1 MNSMQKTYN
10 PKDFEARIYADWM
23 NKGEFTPDR
32 EKDKAAGKKPFTIV
46 MPPPNVT
53 GNLHMGHA
61 MNNTLQD
68 ILIRFKR
75 MRGYSALWIPGTDH
89 ASISTEVK
97 VVEKL
102 RKEGKSKDSLG
113 REKFLEAAWAWTE
126 EYGGNIKNQLKKLGV
141 SCDWSRERFTLD
153 EGLSAAVEEM
163 FIRLY
168 KKGLVYQGDRIINW
182 CPHDKTALS
191 DAEVE
196 HEEQEGKMWTFRYPI
211 DGEDDAIMISTTRPE
226 TIPGDLAVAVNP
238 EDERYKDYVG
248 KYAVIPV
255 IERKI
260 PIIADS
266 YVESEFGTGAVKITP
281 SHDPNDFEV
290 GARHDLGQLLI
301 MDEEARLNENA
312 GKYQGL
318 SREEAR
324 KAIIKDF
331 DEGGYLVKIDDHH
344 NAVGHCERCKTVIEP
359 MLSKQWFV
367 AMEELAKPALEA
379 YQKGDLHFVPERFGK
394 IYTHWLENIRDW
406 CISRQLWWGHRLPV
420 YYCDDCGEVM
430 VSKEA
435 VDTCPACGS
444 KNIRQDE
451 DSLDTWFSS
460 ALWPFST
467 MGWPDSTPDLD
478 FYYPTDVLITGYD
491 IIFFWVIR
499 MVFSAIEIT
508 GELPFTDVYLTGLIR
523 DEQGRK
529 MSKSLGN
536 GIDPLD
542 VIDQYGADALR
553 FTLITGST
561 PGNDMRFSY
570 KRVESNRNFCNKLW
584 NASRFVLMNL
594 PEDFYDAKV
603 ITEKLHSEDRWIL
616 TRVDET
622 IVEVQEKIEKYD
634 IGMAAE
640 AVHDF
645 IWDEYCD
652 WYIEMVKPRLYGDD
666 IEDREVVYGVL
677 LDVLEKILKMLHP
690 FMPFITE
697 EIYAFLP
704 STKEDLI
711 VSPWPESGVYKYD
724 EDVEKISILREAIRG
739 IRNAKAEMDIEPFR
753 KSKLYLLTDDDA
765 RAEVYDELKNHF
777 ANLANCTAIER
788 IPDRDAVSDD
798 VISVVVE
805 KAELFLPM
813 KDLVDYDKEAQR
825 LKKDMEK
832 TEAEIER
839 AEKKLANENFVSKA
853 KPEVVQKEREKLE
866 THKENLKNL
875 KERAAFVQKQL
886 AD

>member
-10 PKDFEARIYADWM
+10 PKDFESRIYANWM
-23 NKGEFTPDR
+23 EKGEFTPDR
-32 EKDKAAGKKPFTIV
+32 EKDKAEGKKPFTIV

-312 GKYQGL
+312 GKYCGL

-324 KAIIKDF
+324 KAIVKDF

-367 AMEELAKPALEA
+367 AMEDLAKPALEA

-435 VDTCPACGS
+435 VHTCTACGS

-603 ITEKLHSEDRWIL
+603 IKEKLHSEDRWIL

-711 VSPWPESGVYKYD
+711 VSPWPESGVNNYD

-765 RAEVYDELKNHF
+765 RAEVYDELKAHF

-853 KPEVVQKEREKLE
+853 KPEVVQKERDKLE

>member
-1 MNSMQKTYN
+1 MNSMQKTYD
-10 PKDFEARIYADWM
+10 PKDFESRIYADWM
-23 NKGEFTPDR
+23 DKGEFTPDR
-32 EKDKAAGKKPFTIV
+32 DKDKAQGKKPFTIV

-102 RKEGKSKDSLG
+102 RNEGKSKDDLG

-126 EYGGNIKNQLKKLGV
+126 EYGGNINNQLKKLGV

-153 EGLSAAVEEM
+153 EGLSHAVEEM

-168 KKGLVYQGDRIINW
+168 NKGLVYQGDRIINW

-196 HEEQEGKMWTFRYPI
+196 HKEQEGHMWTFRYPI

-226 TIPGDLAVAVNP
+226 TIPGDLAIAVNP
-238 EDERYKDYVG
+238 EDERYKDYIG
-248 KYAVIPV
+248 KHAIIPV

-266 YVESEFGTGAVKITP
+266 YVDSEFGTGAVKITP

-312 GKYQGL
+312 GKYAGL
-318 SREEAR
+318 MREEAR
-324 KAIIKDF
+324 KAIVKDF

-379 YQKGDLHFVPERFGK
+379 YEKGDLHFVPERFGK

-435 VDTCPACGS
+435 VHTCSACGG

-451 DSLDTWFSS
+451 DTLDTWFSS

-478 FYYPTDVLITGYD
+478 YYYPTDVLITGYD

-499 MVFSAIEIT
+499 MVFSALEIT
-508 GELPFTDVYLTGLIR
+508 EELPFTDVYLTGLIR

-536 GIDPLD
+536 GIDPLE

-553 FTLITGST
+553 LTLVTGNS

-594 PEDFYDAKV
+594 PEDFYGAKV
-603 ITEKLHSEDRWIL
+603 MEDKLHTEDRWIL

-622 IVEVQEKIEKYD
+622 IAEVQDKIEKYD

-640 AVHDF
+640 VVHDF

-666 IEDREVVYGVL
+666 VEDREVVYGVL

-690 FMPFITE
+690 YMPFITE

-704 STKEDLI
+704 STEGDLI
-711 VSPWPESGVYKYD
+711 VSDWPECGVYKYHD
-724 EDVEKISILREAIRG
+724 DVEKISVLREAIRG

-753 KSKLYLLTDDDA
+753 KSKLYLLTEDDA
-765 RAEVYDELKNHF
+765 RADVYDELKDHF
-777 ANLANCTAIER
+777 ANLANCTSIDR
-788 IPDRDAVSDD
+788 IGDRDAVSDD

-832 TEAEIER
+832 TESEIER

-853 KPEVVQKEREKLE
+853 KPEVVENEREKLAMY
-866 THKENLKNL
+866 KENLKNL
-875 KERAAFVQKQL
+875 KERAAFVEKQL
-886 AD
+886 GE

>member
-1 MNSMQKTYN
+1 MNSMQKTYD
-10 PKDFEARIYADWM
+10 PKDFESRIYADWM
-23 NKGEFTPDR
+23 DKGEFTPNRD
-32 EKDKAAGKKPFTIV
+32 KDKAQGKKPFTIV

-102 RKEGKSKDSLG
+102 RNEGKSKDGLG

-126 EYGGNIKNQLKKLGV
+126 EYGGNINNQLKKLGV

-153 EGLSAAVEEM
+153 EGLSRAVEEM

-168 KKGLVYQGDRIINW
+168 NKGLVYQGDRIINW

-196 HEEQEGKMWTFRYPI
+196 HKEQEGHMWTFRYPI

-226 TIPGDLAVAVNP
+226 TIPGDLAIAVNP
-238 EDERYKDYVG
+238 EDERYKGYIG
-248 KYAVIPV
+248 KHAIIPV

-266 YVESEFGTGAVKITP
+266 YVDSEFGTGAVKITP

-312 GKYQGL
+312 GKYAGL
-318 SREEAR
+318 MRDEAR
-324 KAIIKDF
+324 KAIVKDF

-379 YQKGDLHFVPERFGK
+379 YEKGELHFVPERFGK
-394 IYTHWLENIRDW
+394 IYTHWLGNIRDW

-430 VSKEA
+430 VSKED
-435 VDTCPACGS
+435 VHTCSACGG

-451 DSLDTWFSS
+451 DTLDTWFSS

-478 FYYPTDVLITGYD
+478 YYYPTDVLITGYD

-499 MVFSAIEIT
+499 MVFSALEIT
-508 GELPFTDVYLTGLIR
+508 EELPFTDVYLTGLIR

-553 FTLITGST
+553 LTLVTGNS

-594 PEDFYDAKV
+594 PEDFYGAKV
-603 ITEKLHSEDRWIL
+603 MKDKLHTEDRWIL

-622 IVEVQEKIEKYD
+622 IAEVQEKIEKYD

-640 AVHDF
+640 VVHDF

-666 IEDREVVYGVL
+666 VEDREVVYGVL

-704 STKEDLI
+704 STEGDLI
-711 VSPWPESGVYKYD
+711 VSDWPECGVYNYHD
-724 EDVEKISILREAIRG
+724 DVEKISVLREAIRG

-753 KSKLYLLTDDDA
+753 KSKIYLLTDDDA
-765 RAEVYDELKNHF
+765 RAEVYDEIKAHF
-777 ANLANCTAIER
+777 ANLANCTSIER
-788 IPDRDAVSDD
+788 IGDRDAVSDD

-832 TEAEIER
+832 TLSEIER
-839 AEKKLANENFVSKA
+839 AENKLANESFVSKA

-866 THKENLKNL
+866 MYKENLKNL
-875 KERAAFVQKQL
+875 KERAAFVEKQL
-886 AD
+886 GE

>member
-1 MNSMQKTYN
+1 MNSMQKTYD
-10 PKDFEARIYADWM
+10 PKDFESRIYADWM
-23 NKGEFTPDR
+23 DKGEFTPNRD
-32 EKDKAAGKKPFTIV
+32 KDKAQGKKPFTIV

-102 RKEGKSKDSLG
+102 RNEGKSKDGLG

-126 EYGGNIKNQLKKLGV
+126 EYGGNINNQLKKLGV

-153 EGLSAAVEEM
+153 EGLSHAVEEM

-168 KKGLVYQGDRIINW
+168 NKGLVYQGDRIINW

-196 HEEQEGKMWTFRYPI
+196 HKEQEGHMWTFRYPI

-226 TIPGDLAVAVNP
+226 TIPGDLAIAVNP
-238 EDERYKDYVG
+238 EDDRYKDYIG
-248 KYAVIPV
+248 KHAIIPV

-266 YVESEFGTGAVKITP
+266 YVDSEFGTGAVKITP

-312 GKYQGL
+312 GKYAGL
-318 SREEAR
+318 MRDEAR
-324 KAIIKDF
+324 KAIVKDF

-379 YQKGDLHFVPERFGK
+379 YEKGDLHFVPERFGK

-435 VDTCPACGS
+435 VHTCSACGG

-451 DSLDTWFSS
+451 DTLDTWFSS

-478 FYYPTDVLITGYD
+478 YYYPTDVLITGYD

-499 MVFSAIEIT
+499 MVFSALEIT
-508 GELPFTDVYLTGLIR
+508 EELPFTDVYLTGLIR

-536 GIDPLD
+536 GIDPLE

-553 FTLITGST
+553 LTLVTGNS

-594 PEDFYDAKV
+594 PEDFYGAKV
-603 ITEKLHSEDRWIL
+603 MEDKLHTEDRWIL

-622 IVEVQEKIEKYD
+622 IAEVQEKIEKYD

-640 AVHDF
+640 VVHDF

-666 IEDREVVYGVL
+666 VEDREVVYGVL

-704 STKEDLI
+704 STEGDLI
-711 VSPWPESGVYKYD
+711 VSDWPECGVYNYHD
-724 EDVEKISILREAIRG
+724 DVEKISVLREAIRG

-765 RAEVYDELKNHF
+765 RAEVYDEIKAHF
-777 ANLANCTAIER
+777 ANLANCTSIER
-788 IPDRDAVSDD
+788 IGDRDAVSDD

-832 TEAEIER
+832 TLSEIER
-839 AEKKLANENFVSKA
+839 AENKLANESFVSKA

-866 THKENLKNL
+866 MYKENLKNL
-875 KERAAFVQKQL
+875 KERAAFVEKQL
-886 AD
+886 SE

>member
-10 PKDFEARIYADWM
+10 PKDFESRIYADWM
-23 NKGEFTPDR
+23 EKGEFTPDR
-32 EKDKAAGKKPFTIV
+32 EKDKAEGKKPFTIV

-312 GKYQGL
+312 GKYCGL

-324 KAIIKDF
+324 KAIVKDF

-367 AMEELAKPALEA
+367 SMEELAKPALEA
-379 YQKGDLHFVPERFGK
+379 YEKGDLHFVPERFGK

-435 VDTCPACGS
+435 VHTCTACGS
-444 KNIRQDE
+444 QNIRQDE

-711 VSPWPESGVYKYD
+711 VSSWPQSGVYKYD

-753 KSKLYLLTDDDA
+753 KSKLYLLTDDA
-765 RAEVYDELKNHF
+765 RAEVYDELKEHF

-853 KPEVVQKEREKLE
+853 KPEVVQKERDKLE

>member
-10 PKDFEARIYADWM
+10 PKDFESRIYADWM
-23 NKGEFTPDR
+23 EKGEFTPDR
-32 EKDKAAGKKPFTIV
+32 EKDKAEGKKPFTIV

-182 CPHDKTALS
+182 CLHDKTALS

-312 GKYQGL
+312 GKYCGL

-324 KAIIKDF
+324 KAIVKDF

-367 AMEELAKPALEA
+367 SMEELAKPALEA
-379 YQKGDLHFVPERFGK
+379 YEKGDLHFVPERFGK

-435 VDTCPACGS
+435 VHTCTACGS
-444 KNIRQDE
+444 QNIRQDE

-603 ITEKLHSEDRWIL
+603 IKEKLHSEDRWIL

-711 VSPWPESGVYKYD
+711 VSAWPESGVYKYD

-765 RAEVYDELKNHF
+765 RAEVYDELKDHF

-853 KPEVVQKEREKLE
+853 KPEVVQKERDKLE

>member
-1 MNSMQKTYN
+1 MNSMQKTYD
-10 PKDFEARIYADWM
+10 PKDFESRIYADWM
-23 NKGEFTPDR
+23 DKGEFTPDR
-32 EKDKAAGKKPFTIV
+32 DKDKAQGKKPFTIV

-102 RKEGKSKDSLG
+102 RNEGKSKDSLG

-126 EYGGNIKNQLKKLGV
+126 EYGGNINNQLKKLGV

-153 EGLSAAVEEM
+153 EGLSHAVEEM

-168 KKGLVYQGDRIINW
+168 NKGLVYQGDRIINW

-196 HEEQEGKMWTFRYPI
+196 HKEQEGHMWTFRYPI

-226 TIPGDLAVAVNP
+226 TIPGDLAIAVNP
-238 EDERYKDYVG
+238 EDERYKDYIG
-248 KYAVIPV
+248 KHAVIPV

-260 PIIADS
+260 PILADS
-266 YVESEFGTGAVKITP
+266 YVDSEFGTGAVKITP

-312 GKYQGL
+312 GKYAGL
-318 SREEAR
+318 MREEAR
-324 KAIIKDF
+324 KAIVKDF
-331 DEGGYLVKIDDHH
+331 DEGGYLVQIDDHH

-379 YQKGDLHFVPERFGK
+379 YEKGDLHFVPERFGK

-435 VDTCPACGS
+435 VHTCSACGG

-451 DSLDTWFSS
+451 DTLDTWFSS

-478 FYYPTDVLITGYD
+478 YYYPTDVLITGYD

-499 MVFSAIEIT
+499 MVFSALEIT
-508 GELPFTDVYLTGLIR
+508 EELPFTDVYLTGLIR

-536 GIDPLD
+536 GIDPLE

-553 FTLITGST
+553 LTLVTGNS

-594 PEDFYDAKV
+594 PEDFYGAKV
-603 ITEKLHSEDRWIL
+603 MEDKLHTEDRWIL

-622 IVEVQEKIEKYD
+622 IAEVQEKIEKYD

-640 AVHDF
+640 VVHDF

-666 IEDREVVYGVL
+666 VEDREVVYGVL

-704 STKEDLI
+704 STEGDLI
-711 VSPWPESGVYKYD
+711 VSDWPECGVYKYHD
-724 EDVEKISILREAIRG
+724 DVEKISVLREAIRG

-753 KSKLYLLTDDDA
+753 KSKLYLLTEDDA
-765 RAEVYDELKNHF
+765 RADVYDELKDHF
-777 ANLANCTAIER
+777 ANLANCTSIER
-788 IPDRDAVSDD
+788 IGNRDAVSDD

-832 TEAEIER
+832 TQSEIER
-839 AEKKLANENFVSKA
+839 AEKKLANESFVSKA
-853 KPEVVQKEREKLE
+853 KPEVVEKEREKLAMY
-866 THKENLKNL
+866 KENLKNL
-875 KERAAFVQKQL
+875 KERAAFVEKQL
-886 AD
+886 GE

>member
-10 PKDFEARIYADWM
+10 PKDFESRIYADWM
-23 NKGEFTPDR
+23 EKGEFTPDR
-32 EKDKAAGKKPFTIV
+32 EKDKAEGKKPFTIV

-312 GKYQGL
+312 GKYCGL

-324 KAIIKDF
+324 KAIIDDF
-331 DEGGYLVKIDDHH
+331 DDGGYLVQIDDHH

-367 AMEELAKPALEA
+367 SMEELAKPALEA
-379 YQKGDLHFVPERFGK
+379 YKKGELHFVPERFGK

-435 VDTCPACGS
+435 VHTCTACGS
-444 KNIRQDE
+444 QNIRQDE

-603 ITEKLHSEDRWIL
+603 IKEKLHSEDRWIL

-640 AVHDF
+640 TVHDF

-711 VSPWPESGVYKYD
+711 VSAWPESGVYKYD

-739 IRNAKAEMDIEPFR
+739 IRNAKTEMDIEPFR

-765 RAEVYDELKNHF
+765 RADVYDELKDHF

>member
-10 PKDFEARIYADWM
+10 PKDFESRIYADWM
-23 NKGEFTPDR
+23 EKGEFTPDR
-32 EKDKAAGKKPFTIV
+32 EKDKAEGKKPFTIV

-102 RKEGKSKDSLG
+102 RKEGKSKDSMG

-312 GKYQGL
+312 GKYCGL

-324 KAIIKDF
+324 KAIVKDF

-367 AMEELAKPALEA
+367 SMEELAKPALEA
-379 YQKGDLHFVPERFGK
+379 YEKGDLHFVPERFGK

-435 VDTCPACGS
+435 VHTCTACGS

-603 ITEKLHSEDRWIL
+603 IEEKLHSEDRWIL

-765 RAEVYDELKNHF
+765 RADVYDELKAHF

>member
-1 MNSMQKTYN
+1 MNSMQKTYD
-10 PKDFEARIYADWM
+10 PKDFESRIYADWM
-23 NKGEFTPDR
+23 DKGEFTPNRD
-32 EKDKAAGKKPFTIV
+32 KDEAQGKKPFTIV

-102 RKEGKSKDSLG
+102 RNEGKSKDGLG

-126 EYGGNIKNQLKKLGV
+126 EYGGNINNQLKKLGV

-153 EGLSAAVEEM
+153 EGLSHAVEEM

-168 KKGLVYQGDRIINW
+168 NKGLVYQGDRIINW

-196 HEEQEGKMWTFRYPI
+196 HKEQEGHMWTFRYPI

-226 TIPGDLAVAVNP
+226 TIPGDLAIAVNP
-238 EDERYKDYVG
+238 EDDRYKDYIG
-248 KYAVIPV
+248 KHVIIPV

-266 YVESEFGTGAVKITP
+266 YVDSEFGTGAVKITP

-312 GKYQGL
+312 GKYAGL
-318 SREEAR
+318 MRDEAR
-324 KAIIKDF
+324 KAIVKDF

-367 AMEELAKPALEA
+367 AMEELSKPALEA
-379 YQKGDLHFVPERFGK
+379 YEKGDLHFVPERFGK

-435 VDTCPACGS
+435 VHTCSACGG

-451 DSLDTWFSS
+451 DTLDTWFSS

-478 FYYPTDVLITGYD
+478 YYYPTDVLITGYD

-499 MVFSAIEIT
+499 MVFSALEIT
-508 GELPFTDVYLTGLIR
+508 EELPFTDVYLTGLIR

-536 GIDPLD
+536 GIDPLE

-553 FTLITGST
+553 LTLVTGNS

-594 PEDFYDAKV
+594 PEDFYGAKV
-603 ITEKLHSEDRWIL
+603 MEDKLHTEDRWIL

-622 IVEVQEKIEKYD
+622 IAEVQEKIEKYD

-640 AVHDF
+640 VVHDF

-666 IEDREVVYGVL
+666 VEDREVVYGVL

-704 STKEDLI
+704 STEGDLI
-711 VSPWPESGVYKYD
+711 VSDWPECGVYKYHD
-724 EDVEKISILREAIRG
+724 DVEKISVLREAIRG

-765 RAEVYDELKNHF
+765 RAEVYDEIKAHF
-777 ANLANCTAIER
+777 ANLANCTSIER
-788 IPDRDAVSDD
+788 IGDRDAVSDD

-832 TEAEIER
+832 TLSEIER
-839 AEKKLANENFVSKA
+839 AENKLANESFVSKA

-866 THKENLKNL
+866 MYKENLKNL
-875 KERAAFVQKQL
+875 KERAAFVEKQL
-886 AD
+886 SE

>member
-10 PKDFEARIYADWM
+10 PKDFESRIYADWM
-23 NKGEFTPDR
+23 EKGEFTPDR

-102 RKEGKSKDSLG
+102 RREGKSKDSLG

-168 KKGLVYQGDRIINW
+168 NKGLVYQGDRIINW

-255 IERKI
+255 IDRKI

-301 MDEEARLNENA
+301 MDEEARLNENT
-312 GKYQGL
+312 GKYCGL

-324 KAIIKDF
+324 KAIVKDF

-367 AMEELAKPALEA
+367 SMEELAKPALEA
-379 YQKGDLHFVPERFGK
+379 YEKGDLHFVPERFGK

-435 VDTCPACGS
+435 VHTCTACGS

-603 ITEKLHSEDRWIL
+603 MKEKLHSEDRWIL

-711 VSPWPESGVYKYD
+711 VSAWPESGVYKYD

-765 RAEVYDELKNHF
+765 RAEVYDELKDHF
-777 ANLANCTAIER
+777 ANLANCTDIER

>member
-10 PKDFEARIYADWM
+10 PKDFESRIYADWM
-23 NKGEFTPDR
+23 EKGEFTPDR
-32 EKDKAAGKKPFTIV
+32 EKDKAEGKKPFTIV

-312 GKYQGL
+312 GKYCGL

-324 KAIIKDF
+324 KAIVKDF

-367 AMEELAKPALEA
+367 SMEELAKPALEA
-379 YQKGDLHFVPERFGK
+379 YEKGELHFVPERFGK

-435 VDTCPACGS
+435 VDTCTACGS

-603 ITEKLHSEDRWIL
+603 IKEKLHSEDRWIL

-711 VSPWPESGVYKYD
+711 VSDWPESGVYNYD

-753 KSKLYLLTDDDA
+753 KSKLYLLTDDDT
-765 RAEVYDELKNHF
+765 RAEVYDELKDHF

>member
-10 PKDFEARIYADWM
+10 PKDFEARIYAHWM
-23 NKGEFTPDR
+23 EKGEFTPDR
-32 EKDKAAGKKPFTIV
+32 EKDKQAGKKPFTIV

-102 RKEGKSKDSLG
+102 RNEGKSKDGLG

-168 KKGLVYQGDRIINW
+168 NKGLVYQGDRIINW

-226 TIPGDLAVAVNP
+226 TIPGDLAIAVNP
-238 EDERYKDYVG
+238 DDERFTNYVG
-248 KYAVIPV
+248 KHAVIPV
-255 IERKI
+255 IGRKI

-312 GKYQGL
+312 GKYAGL

-379 YQKGDLHFVPERFGK
+379 YEKGELHFVPERFGK

-435 VDTCPACGS
+435 VHTCSACGG

-451 DSLDTWFSS
+451 DTLDTWFSS

-478 FYYPTDVLITGYD
+478 YYYPTDVLITGYD

-499 MVFSAIEIT
+499 MVFSALEIT
-508 GELPFTDVYLTGLIR
+508 EELPFTDVYLTGLIR

-570 KRVESNRNFCNKLW
+570 KRVENNRNFCNKLW

-603 ITEKLHSEDRWIL
+603 MKDKLHSEDRWIL
-616 TRVDET
+616 TRVDEI

-711 VSPWPESGVYKYD
+711 VSDWPESGVYNYH
-724 EDVEKISILREAIRG
+724 EDVQKISILREAIRG

-765 RAEVYDELKNHF
+765 RAAVYDELKDHF

-788 IPDRDAVSDD
+788 IPNRDAVSDD

-839 AEKKLANENFVSKA
+839 AEKKLANENFVNKA

>member
-10 PKDFEARIYADWM
+10 PKDFEARIYARWM
-23 NKGEFTPDR
+23 EKGEFTTDR
-32 EKDKAAGKKPFTIV
+32 EKDKQAGKKPFTIV

-75 MRGYSALWIPGTDH
+75 MRGYSALWSPGTDH

-102 RKEGKSKDSLG
+102 RNEGKSKDSLG

-168 KKGLVYQGDRIINW
+168 NKGLVYQGDRIINW

-226 TIPGDLAVAVNP
+226 TIPGDLAIAVNP
-238 EDERYKDYVG
+238 DDERFTNYVG
-248 KYAVIPV
+248 KHAVIPV
-255 IERKI
+255 IGRKI

-312 GKYQGL
+312 GKYAGL

-379 YQKGDLHFVPERFGK
+379 YEKGELHFVPERFGK

-420 YYCDDCGEVM
+420 Y
-430 VSKEA
+430 
-435 VDTCPACGS
+435 
-444 KNIRQDE
+444 
-451 DSLDTWFSS
+451 
-460 ALWPFST
+460 
-467 MGWPDSTPDLD
+467 
-478 FYYPTDVLITGYD
+478 
-491 IIFFWVIR
+491 
-499 MVFSAIEIT
+499 
-508 GELPFTDVYLTGLIR
+508 
-523 DEQGRK
+523 
-529 MSKSLGN
+529 
-536 GIDPLD
+536 
-542 VIDQYGADALR
+542 
-553 FTLITGST
+553 
-561 PGNDMRFSY
+561 
-570 KRVESNRNFCNKLW
+570 
-584 NASRFVLMNL
+584 
-594 PEDFYDAKV
+594 
-603 ITEKLHSEDRWIL
+603 
-616 TRVDET
+616 
-622 IVEVQEKIEKYD
+622 
-634 IGMAAE
+634 
-640 AVHDF
+640 
-645 IWDEYCD
+645 
-652 WYIEMVKPRLYGDD
+652 
-666 IEDREVVYGVL
+666 
-677 LDVLEKILKMLHP
+677 
-690 FMPFITE
+690 
-697 EIYAFLP
+697 
-704 STKEDLI
+704 
-711 VSPWPESGVYKYD
+711 
-724 EDVEKISILREAIRG
+724 
-739 IRNAKAEMDIEPFR
+739 
-753 KSKLYLLTDDDA
+753 
-765 RAEVYDELKNHF
+765 
-777 ANLANCTAIER
+777 
-788 IPDRDAVSDD
+788 
-798 VISVVVE
+798 
-805 KAELFLPM
+805 
-813 KDLVDYDKEAQR
+813 
-825 LKKDMEK
+825 
-832 TEAEIER
+832 
-839 AEKKLANENFVSKA
+839 
-853 KPEVVQKEREKLE
+853 
-866 THKENLKNL
+866 
-875 KERAAFVQKQL
+875 
-886 AD
+886 

>member
-1 MNSMQKTYN
+1 MNSMQKTYK
-10 PKDFEARIYADWM
+10 PKDFEARIYAQWM
-23 NKGEFTPDR
+23 EKGEFTPDR
-32 EKDKAAGKKPFTIV
+32 EKDKQAGKKPFTIV

-102 RKEGKSKDSLG
+102 RNEGKSKDSLG

-168 KKGLVYQGDRIINW
+168 NKGLVYQGDRIINW

-226 TIPGDLAVAVNP
+226 TIPGDLAIAVNP
-238 EDERYKDYVG
+238 DDERFTNYVG
-248 KYAVIPV
+248 KHAVIPV
-255 IERKI
+255 IGRKI

-312 GKYQGL
+312 GKYAGL

-367 AMEELAKPALEA
+367 AMEELAKPALDA
-379 YQKGDLHFVPERFGK
+379 YEKGELHFVPERFGK

-435 VDTCPACGS
+435 VHTCSACGG

-451 DSLDTWFSS
+451 DTLDTWFSS

-478 FYYPTDVLITGYD
+478 YYYPTDVLITGYD

-499 MVFSAIEIT
+499 MVFSALEIT
-508 GELPFTDVYLTGLIR
+508 EELPFTDVYLTGLIR

-570 KRVESNRNFCNKLW
+570 KRVENNRNFCNKLW

-603 ITEKLHSEDRWIL
+603 MKDKLHSEDRWIL

-690 FMPFITE
+690 FMPYITE

-704 STKEDLI
+704 STEGDLI
-711 VSPWPESGVYKYD
+711 VSDWPKSGIYSYHD
-724 EDVEKISILREAIRG
+724 DVEKISILREAIRG

-765 RAEVYDELKNHF
+765 RAAVYDELKDHF

-866 THKENLKNL
+866 MYKENLKNL
-875 KERAAFVQKQL
+875 KERAAFVEKQL

>member
-1 MNSMQKTYN
+1 MNSMQKTYD
-10 PKDFEARIYADWM
+10 PKDFESRIYADWM
-23 NKGEFTPDR
+23 DKGEFTPDR
-32 EKDKAAGKKPFTIV
+32 DKDKAQGKKPFTIV

-75 MRGYSALWIPGTDH
+75 MRGYSALWVPGTDH

-102 RKEGKSKDSLG
+102 RNEGKSKDGLG

-126 EYGGNIKNQLKKLGV
+126 EYGGNINNQLKKLGV

-153 EGLSAAVEEM
+153 EGLSHAVEEM

-168 KKGLVYQGDRIINW
+168 NKGLVYQGDRIINW

-196 HEEQEGKMWTFRYPI
+196 HKEQEGHMWTFRYPI

-226 TIPGDLAVAVNP
+226 TIPGDLAIAVNP
-238 EDERYKDYVG
+238 EDDRYKDYIG
-248 KYAVIPV
+248 KHAIIPV

-266 YVESEFGTGAVKITP
+266 YVDSEFGTGAVKITP

-312 GKYQGL
+312 GKYAGL
-318 SREEAR
+318 MRDEAR
-324 KAIIKDF
+324 KAIVKDF

-379 YQKGDLHFVPERFGK
+379 YEKGDLHFVPERFGK

-435 VDTCPACGS
+435 VHTCSACGG

-451 DSLDTWFSS
+451 DTLDTWFSS

-478 FYYPTDVLITGYD
+478 YYYPTDVLITGYD

-499 MVFSAIEIT
+499 MVFSALEIT
-508 GELPFTDVYLTGLIR
+508 EELPFTDVYLTGLIR

-536 GIDPLD
+536 GIDPLE

-553 FTLITGST
+553 LTLVTGNS

-594 PEDFYDAKV
+594 PEDFYGAKV
-603 ITEKLHSEDRWIL
+603 MEDKLHTEDRWIL

-622 IVEVQEKIEKYD
+622 IAEVQEKIEKYD

-640 AVHDF
+640 VVHDF

-666 IEDREVVYGVL
+666 VEDREVVYGVL

-704 STKEDLI
+704 STEGDLI
-711 VSPWPESGVYKYD
+711 VSDWPECGVYNYHD
-724 EDVEKISILREAIRG
+724 DVEKISVLREAIRG

-765 RAEVYDELKNHF
+765 RAEVYDEIKAHF
-777 ANLANCTAIER
+777 ANLANCTSIER
-788 IPDRDAVSDD
+788 IGDRDAVSDD

-832 TEAEIER
+832 TLSEIER
-839 AEKKLANENFVSKA
+839 AENKLANESFVSKA

-866 THKENLKNL
+866 MYKEILKNL
-875 KERAAFVQKQL
+875 KERAAFVEKQL
-886 AD
+886 SE

>member
-1 MNSMQKTYN
+1 
-10 PKDFEARIYADWM
+10 
-23 NKGEFTPDR
+23 
-32 EKDKAAGKKPFTIV
+32 
-46 MPPPNVT
+46 
-53 GNLHMGHA
+53 
-61 MNNTLQD
+61 
-68 ILIRFKR
+68 
-75 MRGYSALWIPGTDH
+75 
-89 ASISTEVK
+89 
-97 VVEKL
+97 
-102 RKEGKSKDSLG
+102 
-113 REKFLEAAWAWTE
+113 
-126 EYGGNIKNQLKKLGV
+126 
-141 SCDWSRERFTLD
+141 
-153 EGLSAAVEEM
+153 
-163 FIRLY
+163 
-168 KKGLVYQGDRIINW
+168 
-182 CPHDKTALS
+182 
-191 DAEVE
+191 
-196 HEEQEGKMWTFRYPI
+196 
-211 DGEDDAIMISTTRPE
+211 
-226 TIPGDLAVAVNP
+226 
-238 EDERYKDYVG
+238 
-248 KYAVIPV
+248 
-255 IERKI
+255 
-260 PIIADS
+260 
-266 YVESEFGTGAVKITP
+266 
-281 SHDPNDFEV
+281 
-290 GARHDLGQLLI
+290 
-301 MDEEARLNENA
+301 
-312 GKYQGL
+312 
-318 SREEAR
+318 
-324 KAIIKDF
+324 
-331 DEGGYLVKIDDHH
+331 
-344 NAVGHCERCKTVIEP
+344 
-359 MLSKQWFV
+359 
-367 AMEELAKPALEA
+367 
-379 YQKGDLHFVPERFGK
+379 
-394 IYTHWLENIRDW
+394 
-406 CISRQLWWGHRLPV
+406 
-420 YYCDDCGEVM
+420 
-430 VSKEA
+430 
-435 VDTCPACGS
+435 
-444 KNIRQDE
+444 
-451 DSLDTWFSS
+451 
-460 ALWPFST
+460 
-467 MGWPDSTPDLD
+467 
-478 FYYPTDVLITGYD
+478 
-491 IIFFWVIR
+491 

-603 ITEKLHSEDRWIL
+603 MKEKLHSEDRWIL

-711 VSPWPESGVYKYD
+711 VSDWPESGIYKYD

-765 RAEVYDELKNHF
+765 RAEVYDELKDHF

-839 AEKKLANENFVSKA
+839 AEKKLANENFVNKA

>member
-10 PKDFEARIYADWM
+10 PKDFESRIYADWM
-23 NKGEFTPDR
+23 EKGEFTPDR
-32 EKDKAAGKKPFTIV
+32 EKDKAEGKKPFTIV

-312 GKYQGL
+312 GKYCGL

-324 KAIIKDF
+324 KAIVKDF

-367 AMEELAKPALEA
+367 SMEELAKPALEA
-379 YQKGDLHFVPERFGK
+379 YEKGDLHFVPERFGK

-435 VDTCPACGS
+435 VHTCTACGS
-444 KNIRQDE
+444 QNIRQDE

-603 ITEKLHSEDRWIL
+603 IKEKLHSEDRWIL

-711 VSPWPESGVYKYD
+711 VSAWPESGVYKYD

-765 RAEVYDELKNHF
+765 RAEVYDELKAHF

>member
-10 PKDFEARIYADWM
+10 PKDFESRIYADWM
-23 NKGEFTPDR
+23 EKHEFTPDR
-32 EKDKAAGKKPFTIV
+32 DKDKKEGKKPFTIV

-68 ILIRFKR
+68 ILIRYKR
-75 MRGYSALWIPGTDH
+75 MRGYSALWVPGTDH

-168 KKGLVYQGDRIINW
+168 NKGLVYQGDRIINW

-196 HEEQEGKMWTFRYPI
+196 HKEQEGHMWTFRYPI

-226 TIPGDLAVAVNP
+226 TIPGDLAIAVNP
-238 EDERYKDYVG
+238 EDERYKKYVG
-248 KYAVIPV
+248 KYARIPV
-255 IERKI
+255 IGRKI
-260 PIIADS
+260 PIIEDS
-266 YVESEFGTGAVKITP
+266 YVESDFGTGAVKITP

-290 GARHDLGQLLI
+290 GRRHNLGQLLI

-312 GKYQGL
+312 GKYAGL
-318 SREEAR
+318 DRREAR
-324 KAIIKDF
+324 KAIVKDF

-379 YQKGDLHFVPERFGK
+379 YEKGEIRFVPERFGK

-420 YYCDDCGEVM
+420 YYCDDCGEVI

-435 VDTCPACGS
+435 VHTCSACGS
-444 KNIRQDE
+444 TNIRQDE

-467 MGWPDSTPDLD
+467 MGWPDETPDLD

-499 MVFSAIEIT
+499 MVFSALEIT

-570 KRVESNRNFCNKLW
+570 KRVENNRNFCNKLW

-594 PEDFYDAKV
+594 PEDFYGAKV
-603 ITEKLHSEDRWIL
+603 MEDKLRTEDRWIL

-622 IVEVQEKIEKYD
+622 IAEVQEKIEKYD

-666 IEDREVVYGVL
+666 IEDREVVYAVL

-704 STKEDLI
+704 TTEGDLI
-711 VSPWPESGVYKYD
+711 VSEWPESGVYAYG
-724 EDVEKISILREAIRG
+724 EDVDKISILREAIRG

-753 KSKLYLLTDDDA
+753 KSKLYLLTDDDD
-765 RAEVYDELKNHF
+765 RASVYEELQGHF
-777 ANLANCTAIER
+777 ANLANCTSIER
-788 IPDRDAVSDD
+788 ISDRNAVSDD

-825 LKKDMEK
+825 LERDMEK

-839 AEKKLANENFVSKA
+839 AEKKLANENFVNKA
-853 KPEVVQKEREKLE
+853 KAEVVQSERDKLE
-866 THKENLKNL
+866 TYRENLKNL

-886 AD
+886 GK

>member
-1 MNSMQKTYN
+1 MNSMQKTYD
-10 PKDFEARIYADWM
+10 PKDFESRIYADWM
-23 NKGEFTPDR
+23 DKGEFTPDR
-32 EKDKAAGKKPFTIV
+32 DKDKAQGKKPFTIV

-102 RKEGKSKDSLG
+102 RNEGKSKDSLG

-126 EYGGNIKNQLKKLGV
+126 EYGGNINNQLKKLGV

-153 EGLSAAVEEM
+153 EGLSHAVEEM

-168 KKGLVYQGDRIINW
+168 NKGLVYQGDRIINW

-196 HEEQEGKMWTFRYPI
+196 HKEQEGHMWTFRYPI

-226 TIPGDLAVAVNP
+226 TIPGDLAIAVNP
-238 EDERYKDYVG
+238 EDERYKDYIG
-248 KYAVIPV
+248 KYAIIPV

-260 PIIADS
+260 PIIDDS
-266 YVESEFGTGAVKITP
+266 YVDSEFGTGAVKITP

-312 GKYQGL
+312 GKYAGL
-318 SREEAR
+318 MRDEAR
-324 KAIIKDF
+324 KAIVKDF

-379 YQKGDLHFVPERFGK
+379 YEKGDLHFVPERFGK

-435 VDTCPACGS
+435 VHTCSACGG

-451 DSLDTWFSS
+451 DTLDTWFSS

-467 MGWPDSTPDLD
+467 MGWPDSTSDLD
-478 FYYPTDVLITGYD
+478 YYYPTDVLITGYD

-499 MVFSAIEIT
+499 MVFSALEIT
-508 GELPFTDVYLTGLIR
+508 EELPFTDVYLTGLIR

-536 GIDPLD
+536 GIDPLE

-553 FTLITGST
+553 LTLVTGNS

-594 PEDFYDAKV
+594 PEDFYGAKV
-603 ITEKLHSEDRWIL
+603 MEDKLHTEDRWIL

-622 IVEVQEKIEKYD
+622 IAEVQEKIEKYD

-640 AVHDF
+640 VVHDF

-666 IEDREVVYGVL
+666 VEDREVVYGVL

-704 STKEDLI
+704 STEGDLI
-711 VSPWPESGVYKYD
+711 VSDWPECGVYKYHD
-724 EDVEKISILREAIRG
+724 DVEKISVLREAIRG

-765 RAEVYDELKNHF
+765 RAEVYDEIKAHF
-777 ANLANCTAIER
+777 ANLANCTSIER
-788 IPDRDAVSDD
+788 IGDRDAVSDD

-832 TEAEIER
+832 TQSEIER
-839 AEKKLANENFVSKA
+839 AEKKLANESFVSKA
-853 KPEVVQKEREKLE
+853 KPEVVEKEREKLAMY
-866 THKENLKNL
+866 KENLKNL
-875 KERAAFVQKQL
+875 KERAAFVEKQL
-886 AD
+886 GE

>member
-1 MNSMQKTYN
+1 MNSMQKTYD
-10 PKDFEARIYADWM
+10 PKDFESRIYADWM
-23 NKGEFTPDR
+23 DKGEFTPDR
-32 EKDKAAGKKPFTIV
+32 EKDKAQGKKPFTIV

-102 RKEGKSKDSLG
+102 RNEGKTKDGLG

-126 EYGGNIKNQLKKLGV
+126 EYGGNINNQLKKLGV

-153 EGLSAAVEEM
+153 EGLSHAVEEM

-168 KKGLVYQGDRIINW
+168 NKGLVYQGDRIINW

-196 HEEQEGKMWTFRYPI
+196 HKEQEGHMWTFRYPI

-226 TIPGDLAVAVNP
+226 TIPGDLAIAVNP
-238 EDERYKDYVG
+238 EDERYKDYIG
-248 KYAVIPV
+248 KHAVIPV

-266 YVESEFGTGAVKITP
+266 YVDSEFGTGAVKITP

-312 GKYQGL
+312 GKYAGL
-318 SREEAR
+318 MRDEAR
-324 KAIIKDF
+324 KAIVKDF

-379 YQKGDLHFVPERFGK
+379 YEKGDLHFVPERFGK

-435 VDTCPACGS
+435 VHTCSACGG

-451 DSLDTWFSS
+451 DTLDTWFSS

-478 FYYPTDVLITGYD
+478 YYYPTDVLITGYD

-499 MVFSAIEIT
+499 MVFSALEIT
-508 GELPFTDVYLTGLIR
+508 EELPFTDVYLTGLIR

-536 GIDPLD
+536 GIDPLE

-553 FTLITGST
+553 LTLVTGNS

-594 PEDFYDAKV
+594 PEDFYGAKV
-603 ITEKLHSEDRWIL
+603 MEDKLHTEDRWIL

-622 IVEVQEKIEKYD
+622 IAEVQEKIEKYD

-640 AVHDF
+640 VVHDF

-666 IEDREVVYGVL
+666 VEDREVVYGVL

-704 STKEDLI
+704 STEGDLI
-711 VSPWPESGVYKYD
+711 VSDWPECGVYNYHD
-724 EDVEKISILREAIRG
+724 DVEKISVLREAIRG

-753 KSKLYLLTDDDA
+753 KSKLYLLTEDDA
-765 RAEVYDELKNHF
+765 RAVVYDELKDHF
-777 ANLANCTAIER
+777 ANLANCTSIER
-788 IPDRDAVSDD
+788 IGDRDAVSDD

-832 TEAEIER
+832 TESEIER

-853 KPEVVQKEREKLE
+853 KPEVVEKEREKLAMY
-866 THKENLKNL
+866 KENLKNL
-875 KERAAFVQKQL
+875 KERAAFVEKQL
-886 AD
+886 AE

>member
-10 PKDFEARIYADWM
+10 PKDFESRIYADWM
-23 NKGEFTPDR
+23 EKGVFTPDR
-32 EKDKAAGKKPFTIV
+32 EKDKAEGKKPFTIV

-312 GKYQGL
+312 GKYCGL

-324 KAIIKDF
+324 KAIVKDF

-367 AMEELAKPALEA
+367 SMEELAKPALEA
-379 YQKGDLHFVPERFGK
+379 YEKGDLHFVPERFGK

-420 YYCDDCGEVM
+420 YYCDDCGEIM

-435 VDTCPACGS
+435 VHTCTACGS

-603 ITEKLHSEDRWIL
+603 IKEKLHSEDRWIL

-640 AVHDF
+640 TVHDF

-677 LDVLEKILKMLHP
+677 LDVLEKVLKMLHP

-711 VSPWPESGVYKYD
+711 VSAWPESGVYKYD

-765 RAEVYDELKNHF
+765 RAEVYDELKAHF

>member
-10 PKDFEARIYADWM
+10 PKDFEARIYAHWM
-23 NKGEFTPDR
+23 EKGEFTTDR
-32 EKDKAAGKKPFTIV
+32 EKDKQAGKKPFTIV

-102 RKEGKSKDSLG
+102 RNEGKSKDSLG

-168 KKGLVYQGDRIINW
+168 NKGLVYQGDRIINW

-226 TIPGDLAVAVNP
+226 TIPGDLAIAVNP
-238 EDERYKDYVG
+238 DDERFTNYVG
-248 KYAVIPV
+248 KHAVIPV
-255 IERKI
+255 IGRKI

-312 GKYQGL
+312 GKYAGL

-379 YQKGDLHFVPERFGK
+379 YEKGELHFVPERFGK

-435 VDTCPACGS
+435 VHTCSACGG

-451 DSLDTWFSS
+451 DTLDTWFSS

-478 FYYPTDVLITGYD
+478 YYYPTDVLITGYD

-499 MVFSAIEIT
+499 MVFSALEIT
-508 GELPFTDVYLTGLIR
+508 EELPFTDVYLTGLIR

-570 KRVESNRNFCNKLW
+570 KRVENNRNFCNKLW

-603 ITEKLHSEDRWIL
+603 MKDKLHSEDRWIL

-690 FMPFITE
+690 FMPYITE

-704 STKEDLI
+704 STEGDLI
-711 VSPWPESGVYKYD
+711 VSDWPESGIYSYHD
-724 EDVEKISILREAIRG
+724 DVEKISILREAIRG

-765 RAEVYDELKNHF
+765 RAAVYDELKAHF

-866 THKENLKNL
+866 MYKENLKNL
-875 KERAAFVQKQL
+875 KERAAFVEKQL

>member
-10 PKDFEARIYADWM
+10 PKDFESRIYADWM
-23 NKGEFTPDR
+23 EKGEFTPDR
-32 EKDKAAGKKPFTIV
+32 EKDKAEGKKPFTIV

-331 DEGGYLVKIDDHH
+331 DEGGYLVQIDDHH

-379 YQKGDLHFVPERFGK
+379 YKKGELHFVPERFGK

-435 VDTCPACGS
+435 VDTCTACGS

-603 ITEKLHSEDRWIL
+603 IEEKLHSEDRWIL

-765 RAEVYDELKNHF
+765 RAEVYDELKDHF

>member
-1 MNSMQKTYN
+1 MNSMQKTYD
-10 PKDFEARIYADWM
+10 PKDFESRIYADWM
-23 NKGEFTPDR
+23 DKGEFTPDR
-32 EKDKAAGKKPFTIV
+32 DKDKAQGKKPFTIV

-102 RKEGKSKDSLG
+102 RNEGKSKDDLG

-126 EYGGNIKNQLKKLGV
+126 EYGGNINNQLKKLGV

-153 EGLSAAVEEM
+153 EGLSHAVEEM

-168 KKGLVYQGDRIINW
+168 NKGLVYQGDRIINW

-196 HEEQEGKMWTFRYPI
+196 HKEQEGHMWTFRYPI

-226 TIPGDLAVAVNP
+226 TIPGDLAIAVNP
-238 EDERYKDYVG
+238 EDERYKDYIG
-248 KYAVIPV
+248 KHAIIPV

-266 YVESEFGTGAVKITP
+266 YVDSEFGTGAVKITP

-312 GKYQGL
+312 GKYAGL
-318 SREEAR
+318 MREEAR
-324 KAIIKDF
+324 KAIVKDF

-379 YQKGDLHFVPERFGK
+379 YEKGDLHFVPERFGK

-435 VDTCPACGS
+435 VHTCSACGG

-451 DSLDTWFSS
+451 DTLDTWFSS

-478 FYYPTDVLITGYD
+478 YYYPTDVLITGYD

-499 MVFSAIEIT
+499 MVFSALEIT
-508 GELPFTDVYLTGLIR
+508 EELPFTDVYLTGLIR

-536 GIDPLD
+536 GIDPLE

-553 FTLITGST
+553 LTLVTGNS

-594 PEDFYDAKV
+594 PEDFYGAKV
-603 ITEKLHSEDRWIL
+603 MEDKLHTEDRWIL

-622 IVEVQEKIEKYD
+622 IAEVQEKIEKYD

-640 AVHDF
+640 VVHDF

-666 IEDREVVYGVL
+666 VEDREVVYGVL

-704 STKEDLI
+704 STEGDLI
-711 VSPWPESGVYKYD
+711 VSDWPECGVYKYHD
-724 EDVEKISILREAIRG
+724 DVKKISVLREAIRG
-739 IRNAKAEMDIEPFR
+739 IRNAKAEMDIGPFR

-765 RAEVYDELKNHF
+765 RADVYVELKNHF
-777 ANLANCTAIER
+777 ANLANCTSIER
-788 IPDRDAVSDD
+788 IGDRDAVSDD

-832 TEAEIER
+832 TESEIER

-853 KPEVVQKEREKLE
+853 KPEVVEKEREKLAMY
-866 THKENLKNL
+866 KENLKNL
-875 KERAAFVQKQL
+875 KERAAFVEKQL
-886 AD
+886 GE

>member
-10 PKDFEARIYADWM
+10 PKDFEARIYAHWM
-23 NKGEFTPDR
+23 EKGEFTPDR

-102 RKEGKSKDSLG
+102 RNEGKSKDSLG

-168 KKGLVYQGDRIINW
+168 NKGLVYQGDRIINW

-226 TIPGDLAVAVNP
+226 TIPGDLAIAVNP
-238 EDERYKDYVG
+238 DDERFTNYVG
-248 KYAVIPV
+248 KHAVIPV
-255 IERKI
+255 IGRKI

-301 MDEEARLNENA
+301 LDEEARLNENA
-312 GKYQGL
+312 GKYAGL

-379 YQKGDLHFVPERFGK
+379 YEKGELHFVPERFGK

-435 VDTCPACGS
+435 VHTCSACGG

-451 DSLDTWFSS
+451 DTLDTWFSS

-478 FYYPTDVLITGYD
+478 YYYPTDVLITGYD

-499 MVFSAIEIT
+499 MVFSALEIT
-508 GELPFTDVYLTGLIR
+508 EELPFTDVYLTGLIR

-570 KRVESNRNFCNKLW
+570 KRVENNRNFCNKLW

-603 ITEKLHSEDRWIL
+603 MKDKLHSEDRWIL

-690 FMPFITE
+690 FMPYITE

-704 STKEDLI
+704 STEGDLI
-711 VSPWPESGVYKYD
+711 VSDWPESGIYSYHD
-724 EDVEKISILREAIRG
+724 DVEKISILREAIRG

-765 RAEVYDELKNHF
+765 RAAVYDELKDHF

-866 THKENLKNL
+866 MYKENLKNL
-875 KERAAFVQKQL
+875 KERAAFVEKQL

>member
-10 PKDFEARIYADWM
+10 PKDFESRIYADWM
-23 NKGEFTPDR
+23 DKREFTPDR
-32 EKDKAAGKKPFTIV
+32 EKDKAEGKKPFTIV

-226 TIPGDLAVAVNP
+226 TIPGDLAIAVNP

-324 KAIIKDF
+324 KAIINDF
-331 DEGGYLVKIDDHH
+331 DEGRYLVKIDDHH

-367 AMEELAKPALEA
+367 AMEDLAKPALEA
-379 YQKGDLHFVPERFGK
+379 YQKGDLHFMPERFGK

-435 VDTCPACGS
+435 VGTCTACGS

-536 GIDPLD
+536 GIDPLE

-603 ITEKLHSEDRWIL
+603 MKEKLHSEDRWIL

-711 VSPWPESGVYKYD
+711 VSDWPESGIYKYD

-765 RAEVYDELKNHF
+765 RAEVYDELKDHF

-839 AEKKLANENFVSKA
+839 AEKKLANENFVNKA

-886 AD
+886 D

>member
-1 MNSMQKTYN
+1 MNSMQKTYD
-10 PKDFEARIYADWM
+10 PKDFESRIYADWM
-23 NKGEFTPDR
+23 DRGEFTPDR
-32 EKDKAAGKKPFTIV
+32 DKDQVEGKKPFTIV

-102 RKEGKSKDSLG
+102 RNEGKSKDDLG

-126 EYGGNIKNQLKKLGV
+126 EYGGNINNQLKKLGV

-153 EGLSAAVEEM
+153 EGLSHAVEEM

-168 KKGLVYQGDRIINW
+168 NKGLVYQGDRIINW

-196 HEEQEGKMWTFRYPI
+196 HKEQEGHMWTFRYPI

-226 TIPGDLAVAVNP
+226 TIPGDLAIAVNP
-238 EDERYKDYVG
+238 EDERYKDYIG
-248 KYAVIPV
+248 KQAIIPV

-266 YVESEFGTGAVKITP
+266 YVDSEFGTGAVKITP

-312 GKYQGL
+312 GKYAGL
-318 SREEAR
+318 MREEAR
-324 KAIIKDF
+324 KAIVKDF
-331 DEGGYLVKIDDHH
+331 DEGGYLVKISDHH

-379 YQKGDLHFVPERFGK
+379 YEKGDLHFVPERFGK

-435 VDTCPACGS
+435 VHTCSACGG

-451 DSLDTWFSS
+451 DTLDTWFSS
-460 ALWPFST
+460 ALWSFST

-478 FYYPTDVLITGYD
+478 YYYPTDVLITGYD

-499 MVFSAIEIT
+499 MVFSALEIT
-508 GELPFTDVYLTGLIR
+508 EELPFTDVYLTGLIR

-536 GIDPLD
+536 GIDPLE

-553 FTLITGST
+553 LTLVTGNS

-594 PEDFYDAKV
+594 PEDFYGAKV
-603 ITEKLHSEDRWIL
+603 MEEKLHTEDRWIL

-622 IVEVQEKIEKYD
+622 IAEVQEKIEKYD

-640 AVHDF
+640 VVHDF

-666 IEDREVVYGVL
+666 VEDREVVYGVL

-704 STKEDLI
+704 STEGDLI
-711 VSPWPESGVYKYD
+711 VSSWPECGVYNYHD
-724 EDVEKISILREAIRG
+724 DVEKISVLREAIRG

-765 RAEVYDELKNHF
+765 RAKVYDELKAHF
-777 ANLANCTAIER
+777 ANLANCTSIER

-832 TEAEIER
+832 TESEIER

-853 KPEVVQKEREKLE
+853 KPEVVEKEREKLAMY
-866 THKENLKNL
+866 KENLKNL
-875 KERAAFVQKQL
+875 KERAAFVEKQL
-886 AD
+886 GE

>member
-10 PKDFEARIYADWM
+10 PKDFESRIYADWM
-23 NKGEFTPDR
+23 EKGEFTPDR
-32 EKDKAAGKKPFTIV
+32 EKDKAEGKKPFTIV

-312 GKYQGL
+312 GKYCGL

-324 KAIIKDF
+324 KAIVKDF

-367 AMEELAKPALEA
+367 AMEDLAKPALEA
-379 YQKGDLHFVPERFGK
+379 YQKGDLYFVPERFGK

-435 VDTCPACGS
+435 VDTCTACGS

-603 ITEKLHSEDRWIL
+603 IKEKLHSEDRWIL

-711 VSPWPESGVYKYD
+711 VSAWPESGVYNYD

-765 RAEVYDELKNHF
+765 RAEVYDELKDHF

>member
-10 PKDFEARIYADWM
+10 PKDFESRIYADWM
-23 NKGEFTPDR
+23 EKGEFTPDR
-32 EKDKAAGKKPFTIV
+32 EKDKAEGKKPFTIV

-312 GKYQGL
+312 GKYCGL

-324 KAIIKDF
+324 KAIVKDF

-367 AMEELAKPALEA
+367 SMEELARPALEA
-379 YQKGDLHFVPERFGK
+379 YEKGDLHFVPERFGK

-435 VDTCPACGS
+435 VHTCTACGS

-603 ITEKLHSEDRWIL
+603 MKEKLHSEDRWIL

-765 RAEVYDELKNHF
+765 RAEVYDELKAHF
-777 ANLANCTAIER
+777 ANLANCTDIER
-788 IPDRDAVSDD
+788 IPERDAVSDD

>member
-10 PKDFEARIYADWM
+10 PKDFEARIYAHWM
-23 NKGEFTPDR
+23 EKGEFTPDR

-102 RKEGKSKDSLG
+102 RNEGKSKDSLG

-168 KKGLVYQGDRIINW
+168 KKGMVYQGDRIINW

-379 YQKGDLHFVPERFGK
+379 YEKGELHFVPERFGK

-435 VDTCPACGS
+435 VHTCSACGG

-451 DSLDTWFSS
+451 DTLDTWFSS

-478 FYYPTDVLITGYD
+478 YYYPTDVLITGYD

-499 MVFSAIEIT
+499 MVFSALEIT
-508 GELPFTDVYLTGLIR
+508 EELPFTDVYLTGLIR

-570 KRVESNRNFCNKLW
+570 KRVENNRNFCNKLW

-603 ITEKLHSEDRWIL
+603 MKDKLHSEDRWIL

-690 FMPFITE
+690 FMPYITE

-704 STKEDLI
+704 STEGDLI
-711 VSPWPESGVYKYD
+711 VSDWPESGIYSYHD
-724 EDVEKISILREAIRG
+724 DVEKISILREAIRG

-765 RAEVYDELKNHF
+765 RAAVYDELKDHF

-866 THKENLKNL
+866 MYKENLKNL
-875 KERAAFVQKQL
+875 KERAAFVEKQL

>member
-10 PKDFEARIYADWM
+10 PKDFESRIYADWM
-23 NKGEFTPDR
+23 EKGEFTPDR
-32 EKDKAAGKKPFTIV
+32 EKDKAEGKKPFTIV

-255 IERKI
+255 IDRKI

-312 GKYQGL
+312 GKYCGL

-324 KAIIKDF
+324 KAIVKDF

-379 YQKGDLHFVPERFGK
+379 YEKGDLHFVPERFGK

-420 YYCDDCGEVM
+420 YYCDDCGEIM

-435 VDTCPACGS
+435 VHTCTACGS

-467 MGWPDSTPDLD
+467 MGWPDSMPDLD

-603 ITEKLHSEDRWIL
+603 IKEKLHSEDRWIL

-765 RAEVYDELKNHF
+765 RADVYDELKNHF

-886 AD
+886 AN

>member
-1 MNSMQKTYN
+1 MNSMQKTYD
-10 PKDFEARIYADWM
+10 PKDFESRIYADWM
-23 NKGEFTPDR
+23 DKGEFTPDR
-32 EKDKAAGKKPFTIV
+32 DKDNAQGKKPFTIV

-102 RKEGKSKDSLG
+102 RNEGKSKDGLG

-126 EYGGNIKNQLKKLGV
+126 EYGGNINNQLKKLGV

-153 EGLSAAVEEM
+153 EGLSHAVEEM

-168 KKGLVYQGDRIINW
+168 NKGLVYQGDRIINW

-196 HEEQEGKMWTFRYPI
+196 HKEQEGHMWTFRYPI

-226 TIPGDLAVAVNP
+226 TIPGDLAIAVNP
-238 EDERYKDYVG
+238 EDERYKDYIG
-248 KYAVIPV
+248 KYAIIPV

-260 PIIADS
+260 PIIDDS
-266 YVESEFGTGAVKITP
+266 YVDSEFGTGAVKITP

-312 GKYQGL
+312 GKYAGL
-318 SREEAR
+318 MRDEAR
-324 KAIIKDF
+324 KAIVKDF

-379 YQKGDLHFVPERFGK
+379 YEKGDLHFVPERFGK

-435 VDTCPACGS
+435 VHTCSACGG

-451 DSLDTWFSS
+451 DTLDTWFSS

-478 FYYPTDVLITGYD
+478 YYYPTDVLITGYD

-499 MVFSAIEIT
+499 MVFSALEIT
-508 GELPFTDVYLTGLIR
+508 EELPFTDVYLTGLIR

-536 GIDPLD
+536 GIDPLE

-553 FTLITGST
+553 LTLVTGNS

-594 PEDFYDAKV
+594 PEDFYGAKV
-603 ITEKLHSEDRWIL
+603 MRDKLHTEDRWIL

-622 IVEVQEKIEKYD
+622 IAEVQEKIEKYD

-640 AVHDF
+640 VVHDF

-666 IEDREVVYGVL
+666 VEDREVVYGVL

-704 STKEDLI
+704 STEGDLI
-711 VSPWPESGVYKYD
+711 VSDWPECGVYKYHD
-724 EDVEKISILREAIRG
+724 DVEKISVLREAIRG

-753 KSKLYLLTDDDA
+753 KSKLYLLTEDDA
-765 RAEVYDELKNHF
+765 RADVYDELKDHF
-777 ANLANCTAIER
+777 ANLANCTSIER
-788 IPDRDAVSDD
+788 IGDRDAVSDD

-813 KDLVDYDKEAQR
+813 KDLVDYDKEDQR
-825 LKKDMEK
+825 LKKDIEK
-832 TEAEIER
+832 TESEIER

-853 KPEVVQKEREKLE
+853 KPEVVEKEREKLAMY
-866 THKENLKNL
+866 KENLKNL
-875 KERAAFVQKQL
+875 KERAAFVEKQL
-886 AD
+886 GE

>member
-10 PKDFEARIYADWM
+10 PKDFEARIYAHWM
-23 NKGEFTPDR
+23 EKGEFTTDR

-102 RKEGKSKDSLG
+102 RNEGKSKDSLG

-168 KKGLVYQGDRIINW
+168 NKGLVYQGDRIINW

-226 TIPGDLAVAVNP
+226 TIPGDLAIAVNP
-238 EDERYKDYVG
+238 DDERFTNYVG
-248 KYAVIPV
+248 KHAVIPV
-255 IERKI
+255 IGRKI

-290 GARHDLGQLLI
+290 GVRHDLGQLLI

-312 GKYQGL
+312 GKYAGL

-379 YQKGDLHFVPERFGK
+379 YEKGELHFVPERFGK

-435 VDTCPACGS
+435 VHTCSACGG

-451 DSLDTWFSS
+451 DTLDTWFSS

-478 FYYPTDVLITGYD
+478 YYYPTNVLITGYD

-499 MVFSAIEIT
+499 MVFSALEIT
-508 GELPFTDVYLTGLIR
+508 EELPFTDVYLTGLIR

-570 KRVESNRNFCNKLW
+570 KRVENNRNFCNKLW

-603 ITEKLHSEDRWIL
+603 MKDKLHSEDRWIL

-690 FMPFITE
+690 FMPYITE

-704 STKEDLI
+704 STEGDLI
-711 VSPWPESGVYKYD
+711 VSDWPKSGIYSNHD
-724 EDVEKISILREAIRG
+724 DVEKISILREAIRG

-765 RAEVYDELKNHF
+765 RAAVYDELKDHF

-866 THKENLKNL
+866 MYKENLKNL
-875 KERAAFVQKQL
+875 KERAAFVEKQL

>member
-10 PKDFEARIYADWM
+10 PKDFESRIYADWM
-23 NKGEFTPDR
+23 DKGEFTPDR
-32 EKDKAAGKKPFTIV
+32 EKDKAEGKKPFTIV

-102 RKEGKSKDSLG
+102 RNEGKSKDSLG

-168 KKGLVYQGDRIINW
+168 NKGLVYQGDRIINW

-226 TIPGDLAVAVNP
+226 TIPGDLAIAVNP
-238 EDERYKDYVG
+238 DDERFTGYVG
-248 KYAVIPV
+248 KYAIIPV
-255 IERKI
+255 IGRKI

-331 DEGGYLVKIDDHH
+331 DEGGYLVKISDHH

-367 AMEELAKPALEA
+367 AMEDLAKPALEA
-379 YQKGDLHFVPERFGK
+379 YQKGELHFVPERFGK

-435 VDTCPACGS
+435 VHTCTACGS
-444 KNIRQDE
+444 KNVRQDE

-467 MGWPDSTPDLD
+467 MGWPESTPDLD

-536 GIDPLD
+536 GIDPLE

-570 KRVESNRNFCNKLW
+570 KRVENNRNFCNKLW

-603 ITEKLHSEDRWIL
+603 MKEKLHSEDRWIL

-711 VSPWPESGVYKYD
+711 VSDWPESGVYND
-724 EDVEKISILREAIRG
+724 HEDVQKISILREAIRG

-765 RAEVYDELKNHF
+765 RAAVYDELKDHF

-788 IPDRDAVSDD
+788 IPNRDAVSDD

-839 AEKKLANENFVSKA
+839 AEKKLANENFVNKA

>member
-1 MNSMQKTYN
+1 MNSMQKTYD
-10 PKDFEARIYADWM
+10 PKDFESRIYADWM
-23 NKGEFTPDR
+23 DKGEFTPNRD
-32 EKDKAAGKKPFTIV
+32 KDEAQGKKPFTIV

-102 RKEGKSKDSLG
+102 RNEGKSKDGLG
-113 REKFLEAAWAWTE
+113 REKFLVAAWAWTE
-126 EYGGNIKNQLKKLGV
+126 EYGGNINNQLKKLGV

-153 EGLSAAVEEM
+153 EGLSHAVEEM

-168 KKGLVYQGDRIINW
+168 NKGLVYQGDRIINW

-196 HEEQEGKMWTFRYPI
+196 HKEQEGHMWTFRYPI

-226 TIPGDLAVAVNP
+226 TIPGDLAIAVNP
-238 EDERYKDYVG
+238 EDERYKDYIG
-248 KYAVIPV
+248 KHAIIPV

-266 YVESEFGTGAVKITP
+266 YVDSEVGTGAVKITP
-281 SHDPNDFEV
+281 SHDPTDFEV

-312 GKYQGL
+312 GKYAGL
-318 SREEAR
+318 MRDEAR
-324 KAIIKDF
+324 KAIVKDF

-379 YQKGDLHFVPERFGK
+379 YEKGDLHFVPERFGK

-435 VDTCPACGS
+435 VHTCSACGG

-451 DSLDTWFSS
+451 DTLDTWFSS

-478 FYYPTDVLITGYD
+478 YYYPTDVLITGYD

-499 MVFSAIEIT
+499 MVFSALEIT
-508 GELPFTDVYLTGLIR
+508 EELPFTDVYLTGLIR

-553 FTLITGST
+553 LTLVTGNS

-594 PEDFYDAKV
+594 PEDFYGAKV
-603 ITEKLHSEDRWIL
+603 MEDKLHTEDRWIL

-622 IVEVQEKIEKYD
+622 IAEVQEKIEKYD

-640 AVHDF
+640 VVHDF

-666 IEDREVVYGVL
+666 VEDREVVYGVL

-697 EIYAFLP
+697 EIYAFLH
-704 STKEDLI
+704 STEGDLI
-711 VSPWPESGVYKYD
+711 VSDWPECGVYKYHD
-724 EDVEKISILREAIRG
+724 DVEKISVLREAIRG

-765 RAEVYDELKNHF
+765 RAEVYDEIKAHF
-777 ANLANCTAIER
+777 ANLANCTSIER
-788 IPDRDAVSDD
+788 IGDRDAVSDD

-832 TEAEIER
+832 TLSEIER
-839 AEKKLANENFVSKA
+839 AENKLANESFVSKA

-866 THKENLKNL
+866 MYKENLKNL
-875 KERAAFVQKQL
+875 KERAAFVEKQL
-886 AD
+886 GE